1 MAFDHNVRIV
11 FPEDSTFD
19 ASKNLDEIHT
29 RVQDFKGPRDL
40 QSLDLFA
47 GSGNFEA
54 QCEKNGLTSAGYD
67 ILRDPT
73 NNNLLTK
80 EGFFQS
86 LLLVLSLVPGRST
99 WQLFNPRGG
108 VLIG

>member
-1 MAFDHNVRIV
+1 M
-11 FPEDSTFD
+11 
-19 ASKNLDEIHT
+19 IHT

-80 EGFFQS
+80 EGFFQA